1 MCESVF
7 SSYLIKTSCAGTHN
21 HFIIQPFIKLLTTS
35 LAIFGFLFL
44 SRAICRHGATVLK
57 CCLNYTI
64 LNNKVENN
72 SYFLVKLFTLI
83 ELVC

>member
-7 SSYLIKTSCAGTHN
+7 SSYLNRSSCAGTLN

-57 CCLNYTI
+57 RCLNSI
-64 LNNKVENN
+64 KLLNNKVENN
-72 SYFLVKLFTLI
+72 NYFLVK
-83 ELVC
+83 